1 MAKSK
6 ILKELASNQTSLDV
20 VLSRLII
27 IASDIED
34 IKLQEWALNE
44 LNGYSKNENVPEY
57 RQLQGELIYSGIN
70 GRLMVNKLHL
80 DIGFLDKD
88 FQEIVLQPFAVSNG
102 ISLLLSGLE
111 NGEIFSKDMTFL
123 SSQVY
128 KNSETITGAIQAT
141 NIALVFNKAQIQNII
156 SNIRTKL
163 LQIFLELDKNYGNL
177 DELDVSQQIDDID
190 SVKQTIHQIIYQD
203 NSITNSGEINLA
215 TGKSVLEINQN
226 NGIDGDQL
234 NNILIQIRQTQENIS
249 SSDKK
254 AISEFL
260 EVIEEQI
267 KLDKPKKSL
276 LKTAISGLQA
286 IKGTTEFAV
295 AVTALGQFFHIL

>member
-88 FQEIVLQPFAVSNG
+88 FQEIVLQPFPVING
-102 ISLLLSGLE
+102 ISFLLSGLE

-249 SSDKK
+249 SSDKE

>member
-70 GRLMVNKLHL
+70 GHLMVNKLHL

-141 NIALVFNKAQIQNII
+141 NIALVFNKAHIQNII
-156 SNIRTKL
+156 SNVRTKL

-249 SSDKK
+249 SSDKE

>member
-70 GRLMVNKLHL
+70 GHLMVNKLHL

-88 FQEIVLQPFAVSNG
+88 FQEIVLQPFSVSNG

-111 NGEIFSKDMTFL
+111 N
-123 SSQVY
+123 V
-128 KNSETITGAIQAT
+128 
-141 NIALVFNKAQIQNII
+141 
-156 SNIRTKL
+156 
-163 LQIFLELDKNYGNL
+163 
-177 DELDVSQQIDDID
+177 
-190 SVKQTIHQIIYQD
+190 
-203 NSITNSGEINLA
+203 
-215 TGKSVLEINQN
+215 
-226 NGIDGDQL
+226 
-234 NNILIQIRQTQENIS
+234 
-249 SSDKK
+249 
-254 AISEFL
+254 
-260 EVIEEQI
+260 
-267 KLDKPKKSL
+267 
-276 LKTAISGLQA
+276 
-286 IKGTTEFAV
+286 
-295 AVTALGQFFHIL
+295 

>member
-1 MAKSK
+1 MDLETYLYRSDE
-6 ILKELASNQTSLDV
+6 EL
-20 VLSRLII
+20 
-27 IASDIED
+27 SDI
-34 IKLQEWALNE
+34 
-44 LNGYSKNENVPEY
+44 Y
-57 RQLQGELIYSGIN
+57 
-70 GRLMVNKLHL
+70 
-80 DIGFLDKD
+80 
-88 FQEIVLQPFAVSNG
+88 
-102 ISLLLSGLE
+102 GL
-111 NGEIFSKDMTFL
+111 
-123 SSQVY
+123 
-128 KNSETITGAIQAT
+128 
-141 NIALVFNKAQIQNII
+141 
-156 SNIRTKL
+156 
-163 LQIFLELDKNYGNL
+163 FLELDKNYGNL

-249 SSDKK
+249 SSDKE

>member
-70 GRLMVNKLHL
+70 GHLMVNKLHL

-88 FQEIVLQPFAVSNG
+88 FQEIVLQPFSVSNG

-128 KNSETITGAIQAT
+128 KNSKTITGAIQAT

-156 SNIRTKL
+156 SNVRTKL

-249 SSDKK
+249 SSDKE

>member
-70 GRLMVNKLHL
+70 GHLMVNKLHL

-88 FQEIVLQPFAVSNG
+88 FQEIVLQPFVVSNG

-128 KNSETITGAIQAT
+128 KNSATITGAIQAT

-156 SNIRTKL
+156 SNVRTKL

-249 SSDKK
+249 SSDKE

>member
-70 GRLMVNKLHL
+70 GPLMVNKLHL

-88 FQEIVLQPFAVSNG
+88 FQEIVLQPFVVSNG

-128 KNSETITGAIQAT
+128 KNSATITGAIQAT

-156 SNIRTKL
+156 SNVRTKL

-249 SSDKK
+249 SSDKE

>member
-88 FQEIVLQPFAVSNG
+88 FQEIVLQPFPVING
-102 ISLLLSGLE
+102 ISFLLSGLE

-156 SNIRTKL
+156 SNVRTKL

-249 SSDKK
+249 SSDKE

>member
-156 SNIRTKL
+156 SNVRTKL

-234 NNILIQIRQTQENIS
+234 NNILIQIRQTQENIT
-249 SSDKK
+249 SSDKE

>member
-70 GRLMVNKLHL
+70 GHLMVNKLHL

-88 FQEIVLQPFAVSNG
+88 FQEIVLQPFSVSNG

-128 KNSETITGAIQAT
+128 KNS
-141 NIALVFNKAQIQNII
+141 
-156 SNIRTKL
+156 
-163 LQIFLELDKNYGNL
+163 
-177 DELDVSQQIDDID
+177 
-190 SVKQTIHQIIYQD
+190 KQ
-203 NSITNSGEINLA
+203 
-215 TGKSVLEINQN
+215 
-226 NGIDGDQL
+226 
-234 NNILIQIRQTQENIS
+234 
-249 SSDKK
+249 
-254 AISEFL
+254 
-260 EVIEEQI
+260 
-267 KLDKPKKSL
+267 
-276 LKTAISGLQA
+276 
-286 IKGTTEFAV
+286 
-295 AVTALGQFFHIL
+295 

>member
-88 FQEIVLQPFAVSNG
+88 FQEIVLQPFVVSNG

-128 KNSETITGAIQAT
+128 KNSATITGAIQAT

-156 SNIRTKL
+156 SNVRTKL

-249 SSDKK
+249 SSDKE

>member
-70 GRLMVNKLHL
+70 GHLMVNKLHL

-88 FQEIVLQPFAVSNG
+88 FQEIVLQPFSVSNG

-128 KNSETITGAIQAT
+128 KNSKTITGAIQAT
-141 NIALVFNKAQIQNII
+141 NIALVFNKAHIQNII
-156 SNIRTKL
+156 SNVRTKL

>member
-70 GRLMVNKLHL
+70 GPLMVNKLHL

-88 FQEIVLQPFAVSNG
+88 FQEIVLQPFPVING
-102 ISLLLSGLE
+102 ISFLLSGLE

-249 SSDKK
+249 SSDKE

>member
-70 GRLMVNKLHL
+70 GHLMVNKLHL

-156 SNIRTKL
+156 SNVRTKL

-249 SSDKK
+249 SSDKE

>member
-80 DIGFLDKD
+80 NIGFLDKD

-156 SNIRTKL
+156 SNVRTKL

-249 SSDKK
+249 SSDKE

>member
-70 GRLMVNKLHL
+70 GHLMVNKLHL

-88 FQEIVLQPFAVSNG
+88 FQEIVLQPFSVSNG

-141 NIALVFNKAQIQNII
+141 NIALVFNKAHIQNII
-156 SNIRTKL
+156 SNVRTKL

-249 SSDKK
+249 SSDKE

>member
-70 GRLMVNKLHL
+70 GPLMVNKLHL

-88 FQEIVLQPFAVSNG
+88 FQEIVLQPFSVSNG

-156 SNIRTKL
+156 SNVRTKL

-249 SSDKK
+249 SSDKE

>member
-70 GRLMVNKLHL
+70 GHLMVNKLHL

-128 KNSETITGAIQAT
+128 KNSKTITGAIQAT
-141 NIALVFNKAQIQNII
+141 NIALVFNKAHIQNII
-156 SNIRTKL
+156 SNVRTKL

-249 SSDKK
+249 SSDKE

>member
-70 GRLMVNKLHL
+70 GHLMVNKLHL

-88 FQEIVLQPFAVSNG
+88 FQEIVLQPFVVSNG

-141 NIALVFNKAQIQNII
+141 NIALVFNKAHIQNII
-156 SNIRTKL
+156 SNVRTKL

-249 SSDKK
+249 SSDKE

>member
-156 SNIRTKL
+156 SNVRTKL

-249 SSDKK
+249 SSDKE

>member
-70 GRLMVNKLHL
+70 GHLMVNKLHL

-88 FQEIVLQPFAVSNG
+88 FQEIVLQPFSVSNG

-128 KNSETITGAIQAT
+128 KNSKTITGAIQAT
-141 NIALVFNKAQIQNII
+141 NIALVFNKAHIQNII
-156 SNIRTKL
+156 SNVRTKL

-190 SVKQTIHQIIYQD
+190 SVKGTSNNYQLIH
-203 NSITNSGEINLA
+203 L
-215 TGKSVLEINQN
+215 
-226 NGIDGDQL
+226 
-234 NNILIQIRQTQENIS
+234 
-249 SSDKK
+249 
-254 AISEFL
+254 
-260 EVIEEQI
+260 
-267 KLDKPKKSL
+267 
-276 LKTAISGLQA
+276 
-286 IKGTTEFAV
+286 
-295 AVTALGQFFHIL
+295 